1 MSHSTSLDIINTP
14 LTDIHFA
21 SEILMSYRR
30 KITVCTKCNFTLPL
44 SLFLALPLHL
54 SLSLSLTYFLSL
66 CMFLSLCLPL
76 SLSLSLSLYAS
87 VSAYLRSEITSVLD
101 KSDYEITSVLDKSD
115 YEITSVL
122 AINKLS
128 YLFVLNIIV
137 VFLSHDKFTQILHTH
152 AQKLAK
158 CPWLLQ
164 MRSMELEAMIE
175 YSRTDFKF
183 YIFVIPSFSFAHEEN
198 CDSSS

>member
-1 MSHSTSLDIINTP
+1 MQFYFTSIPLPRSPSTSLS
-14 LTDIHFA
+14 LSFSH
-21 SEILMSYRR
+21 L
-30 KITVCTKCNFTLPL
+30 LPL
-44 SLFLALPLHL
+44 SLYV
-54 SLSLSLTYFLSL
+54 SLSVFAS
-66 CMFLSLCLPL
+66 L

-87 VSAYLRSEITSVLD
+87 VSAYLRS
-101 KSDYEITSVLDKSD
+101 EITSVLDKSD

-183 YIFVIPSFSFAHEEN
+183 LYFRHSFILICS
-198 CDSSS
+198 